1 MGNNKM
7 KYICVCTMGIDIP
20 IQSKALVF
28 LSLLELIQASLH
40 YQQIPGT
47 LSEQPLKSVTTLDK
61 VGDPVK

>member
-1 MGNNKM
+1 
-7 KYICVCTMGIDIP
+7 MGIDIP